1 MVYKC
6 INQPVWL
13 DWVCVNI
20 WTRSLYGTFLNTRI
34 SSKWESVLELYLFF
48 GAFLPVHLL
57 PIQRFLQRFW
67 TTCLLI
73 NSENIHI
80 HFGNIDTQ
88 QTQCCFINRLHSG
101 LLGVFHH
108 AALLCFWKQ
117 TSGKFLLLLQLNSFN
132 EIICQPPLC
141 CLPDRISSPEADVG
155 WCPGMQPA
163 PKHLQLRNA
172 FAFAFFPHLSFW
184 FQLKYGKIVN
194 VVLGKQAVR

>member
-13 DWVCVNI
+13 DCVCVNI
-20 WTRSLYGTFLNTRI
+20 WTRSLYATFLNTRI

-88 QTQCCFINRLHSG
+88 QTQCCFINRLHSV

-132 EIICQPPLC
+132 EIICQPPCAAYQTESVHLKLMLDGVQGC
-141 CLPDRISSPEADVG
+141 NQLQNICNSEMHLLLPFFHICLSDFSSNTE
-155 WCPGMQPA
+155 
-163 PKHLQLRNA
+163 K
-172 FAFAFFPHLSFW
+172 
-184 FQLKYGKIVN
+184 
-194 VVLGKQAVR
+194 